1 VAGYDCNPSSA
12 GGIGGSQ
19 SEASAREEASKI
31 TKVKRAGGMAPVEE
45 CLPSKH
51 QALIL
56 KISLSLK
63 NKIIT
68 ISRLSDTH

>member
-51 QALIL
+51 
-56 KISLSLK
+56 
-63 NKIIT
+63 
-68 ISRLSDTH
+68 